1 MVPTVSGGVS
11 GMQAMPGGDL
21 EAGMRLV
28 SMSGIS
34 LANLASMDDLTVADI
49 LGGLTARGR
58 CGIGAEER
66 YVAQQ
71 GGIAERCA
79 S

>member
-1 MVPTVSGGVS
+1 
-11 GMQAMPGGDL
+11 MQTRPGGDL
-21 EAGMRLV
+21 EAGMHLV
-28 SMSGIS
+28 SMSGFS
-34 LANLASMDDLTVADI
+34 LTDLASMDDMTVADI
-49 LGGLTARGR
+49 LDGLTARGR

-71 GGIAERCA
+71 GGISERCA

>member
-1 MVPTVSGGVS
+1 
-11 GMQAMPGGDL
+11 MQAMPGGDL
-21 EAGMRLV
+21 NIGMRLA

-34 LANLASMDDLTVADI
+34 LADLASMDDLTVADI
-49 LGGLTARGR
+49 LGGLTVRGR
-58 CGIGAEER
+58 CGIGAKER

-79 S
+79 